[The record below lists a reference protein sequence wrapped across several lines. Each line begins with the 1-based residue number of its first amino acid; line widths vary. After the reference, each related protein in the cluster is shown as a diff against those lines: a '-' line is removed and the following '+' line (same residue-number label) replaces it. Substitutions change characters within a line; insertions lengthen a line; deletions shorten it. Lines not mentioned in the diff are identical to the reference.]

1 MQRHLHHRISCATDN
16 QPDAHLTLQCNV
28 FALKRVFFFFFFLI
42 GQIFQ
47 IQFFLT
53 ALLQSYQT
61 LAIYPCVYKQLAKNT
76 NVRAWC
82 QNFSRPPEH
91 QRVKDDGTC
100 RDSCFLCPLF
110 TNFEHFFV
118 DVTHHCVR
126 RWRPCFVRH
135 VMIGDVLPRWRLM
148 GLYFH
153 PLLTII
159 HRASVLQEA
168 ERDVTYIQSNTKLNL
183 RKGFQ
188 TFRSTGSQ
196 MLKPLIT

>member
-1 MQRHLHHRISCATDN
+1 MQRFCIKMWIFILNSTIIPNSNFFESPITQLSDFSC
-16 QPDAHLTLQCNV
+16 
-28 FALKRVFFFFFFLI
+28 
-42 GQIFQ
+42 
-47 IQFFLT
+47 
-53 ALLQSYQT
+53 SY
-61 LAIYPCVYKQLAKNT
+61 VYKQLAKST
-76 NVRAWC
+76 KVRAC

-91 QRVKDDGTC
+91 PLGPQRVKDDGTC

-126 RWRPCFVRH
+126 LWRRCFARR

-148 GLYFH
+148 GLYSH

-159 HRASVLQEA
+159 HRASVVQEA
-168 ERDVTYIQSNTKLNL
+168 ERDVACSHNNTELNL

-188 TFRSTGSQ
+188 TFRSIEAKYDRLQ
-196 MLKPLIT
+196 LFHRL